1 MTLFLGM
8 LTSVSHATRRLLRAP
23 QTQLLSAIGG
33 MVGGAWLIAPWMVG
47 AVLMLG
53 SAAWGLDALLRP
65 AQGRRSGVPS
75 THEEVLERWRRAA

>member
-47 AVLMLG
+47 IVLMLG
-53 SAAWGLDALLRP
+53 SAAWGADALLRP
-65 AQGRRSGVPS
+65 SQPRRTRSG
-75 THEEVLERWRRAA
+75 HEEVLERWRRAA